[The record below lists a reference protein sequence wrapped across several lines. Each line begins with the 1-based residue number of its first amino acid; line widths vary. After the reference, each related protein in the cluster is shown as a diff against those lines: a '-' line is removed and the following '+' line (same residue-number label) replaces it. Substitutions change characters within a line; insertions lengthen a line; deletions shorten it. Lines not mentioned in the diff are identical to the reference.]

1 MGDVS
6 LDARDRAILYYL
18 DKDARQSISSIAKK
32 IKLSKEV
39 VNYRIKNL
47 VKQGTIYDFSTIING
62 AKMGYVMYR
71 VFIRF
76 QNVDVE
82 KEKEML
88 KYFRGL
94 SSVGWIVQL
103 EEMYNLSLLIWAKS
117 VFEFKE
123 TYDTITKNYGE
134 YFQKVLVTIVTNFCH
149 FINNY
154 LYNTGDFSMR
164 AIGGK
169 SELAPLDAVDMRIME
184 ILSEDA
190 RTPLLNIA
198 KAANV
203 SPNTVKHRMK
213 KMIKEGVIVGFRP
226 HINASVLGY
235 QHYCIFIQLAKQ
247 DPALKN
253 RLFEYLKINKNVIHI
268 TEAIGRGDL
277 DFEMQVKS
285 GSELH
290 THLEELRK
298 HFGTQLQEYRTTLIK
313 QEHLI
318 NYLPKNLIRS

>member
-1 MGDVS
+1 MADIS

-47 VKQGTIYDFSTIING
+47 VKQGVIQDFSTIING
-62 AKMGYVMYR
+62 SKLGYVMYR
-71 VFIRF
+71 VFFRF

-82 KEKEML
+82 KEDEIL
-88 KYFRGL
+88 KYL
-94 SSVGWIVQL
+94 KSLPAVGWVVQL
-103 EEMYNLSLLIWAKS
+103 EEVYNISILIWAKD

-123 TYDTITKNYGE
+123 TYDSMTKSYGE
-134 YFQKVLVTIVTNFCH
+134 YFQKVLVTIVTQFCH

-154 LYNTGDFSMR
+154 LYNTNDFSMR

-169 SELAPLDAVDMRIME
+169 CELAQLDEVDLRIMG
-184 ILSEDA
+184 ILTKDA
-190 RTPLLNIA
+190 RTPLLNIS

-213 KMIKEGVIVGFRP
+213 KMIKEGIIVGFRP
-226 HINASVLGY
+226 HINASILGY
-235 QHYCIFIQLAKQ
+235 QHYRVFIQLIKQ
-247 DPALKN
+247 DQALKA
-253 RLFEYLKINKNVIHI
+253 RIFEYLKINKNVIHI

-277 DFEMQVKS
+277 DFEMQVKN
-285 GSELH
+285 GGELYA
-290 THLEELRK
+290 HLEELRK
-298 HFGTQLQEYRTTLIK
+298 NFGTQLQEYRTTLIK
-313 QEHLI
+313 QEQLVS
-318 NYLPKNLIRS
+318 YFPKNSQII